1 MSSKSYTNKGA
12 FSVQANR
19 IKQKRRLL
27 NLSQKKVSTIS
38 SFSITTISRIE
49 NGTCPT
55 EGYYRAL
62 ESVLDHYLKTYK
74 GELLKYHKEKAD
86 FHLEMVK
93 ILEEI

>member
-1 MSSKSYTNKGA
+1 MDSKFYTNKGA

-27 NLSQKKVSTIS
+27 NLSQRKVSTIS
-38 SFSITTISRIE
+38 SFSIATISRIE
-49 NGTCPT
+49 NGACPT
-55 EGYYRAL
+55 EWCYRAL
-62 ESVLDHYLKTYK
+62 ESTLDYYLKMYK
-74 GELLKYHKEKAD
+74 EDLLKYHQEKAD

>member
-1 MSSKSYTNKGA
+1 MDSKFYTNKDV
-12 FSVQANR
+12 FSAQADR
-19 IKQKRRLL
+19 IKTKRRLL
-27 NLSQKKVSTIS
+27 NLSQRKVSTLS

-49 NGTCPT
+49 NGVCVT

-62 ESVLDHYLKTYK
+62 ESTLDHYLKIYK
-74 GELLKYHKEKAD
+74 EDLLKYHQEKVN